1 MSVIPEC
8 TRGVGFKDVPKGVFR
23 LYGALRDVWDPI
35 HPGGVVL
42 VHAMPVDGDSLC
54 RVCIVN
60 VYNESLLVGDD
71 ESGGRSESVDG
82 IECAERLA
90 IYCLWGRALGAG
102 AAICHW
108 DHLKRKKRVYRREGG
123 REEGREKTRE

>member
-1 MSVIPEC
+1 M
-8 TRGVGFKDVPKGVFR
+8 
-23 LYGALRDVWDPI
+23 
-35 HPGGVVL
+35 
-42 VHAMPVDGDSLC
+42 HAMPVDGDSLC

-71 ESGGRSESVDG
+71 EGGGRSESVDG

-108 DHLKRKKRVYRREGG
+108 DNLKRKKRVGGRDGGRKGQREEGMEGGRDRGRKGQREEGMEGGRDGGRKGRRVGGREGG
-123 REEGREKTRE
+123 MEAVQK